1 MHIFFNIIGV
11 NIWLR
16 IILLNK
22 NYNDPLGADI
32 NPETKSSLDD
42 IISGDEIAS
51 IPTSFEEPSSEIS
64 KLRGKSFWAK
74 RGIKDKKAR
83 KGFLD
88 VNMIYSGKLS
98 RHPNF
103 RFLQK
108 SLSGQDDDFF
118 NKENGSSDP
127 SLPSKEVEMLRK
139 ESLSNGVLVVDRK
152 RTCNVET
159 GKYPEYYLDLRRD

>member
-1 MHIFFNIIGV
+1 MDYTGQ
-11 NIWLR
+11 
-16 IILLNK
+16 
-22 NYNDPLGADI
+22 
-32 NPETKSSLDD
+32 TKSTLDD

-51 IPTSFEEPSSEIS
+51 IPTNFIESKTEIK
-64 KLRGKSFWAK
+64 KLRNQRLWSRSKPFNK
-74 RGIKDKKAR
+74 VRRGY
-83 KGFLD
+83 LD
-88 VNMIYSGKLS
+88 YNLIYSGKLS
-98 RHPNF
+98 RHPGY

-108 SLSGQDDDFF
+108 SLSGQDDDYY

-127 SLPSKEVEMLRK
+127 NVPSKEVEMLRK